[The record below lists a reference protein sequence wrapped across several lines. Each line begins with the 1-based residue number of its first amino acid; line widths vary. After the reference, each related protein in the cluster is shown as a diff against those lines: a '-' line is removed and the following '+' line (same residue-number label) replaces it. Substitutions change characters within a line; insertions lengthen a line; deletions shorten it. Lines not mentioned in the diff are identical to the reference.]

1 MTNHMNELKGR
12 DLDMVIAKEILG
24 FVPREE
30 DLRTEEL
37 IPFHS
42 NLNRALA
49 LCKKI
54 GFKIQASETL
64 TPEDIS
70 WRCLEHWR
78 LALDNVKEEHGEQLA
93 QQVKDQVLDNR
104 AKAKPVLTSA
114 TFGTMDFGEVAI
126 ESGPSVKVRLTKKDK
141 ETVQK
146 IKEAVKEGL
155 WAEPSELVFDSF
167 RGSGQK
173 TNQCESGVKVTHL
186 PTGLSSEF
194 DGHRS
199 HLQNREE
206 ALRLLKEKVQEG
218 IALMFLSC
226 GVVVDQDTVSW
237 GTWVEYRKQ
246 VADWNEK
253 KPPIGVE
260 PQSYWEDMNPEPT
273 NEQII
278 ERMKELN
285 GAIFRYYGAG
295 RSPLR
300 EWIEEF
306 YSLSSKIK

>member
-12 DLDMVIAKEILG
+12 DLDTAIAKEIFG
-24 FVPREE
+24 FLPREE

-42 NLNRALA
+42 DLNRALA
-49 LCKKI
+49 LCKKV
-54 GFKIQASETL
+54 GLGLRASEL
-64 TPEDIS
+64 PVTPEEIS
-70 WRCLEHWR
+70 WKCLEHWR
-78 LALDNVKEEHGEQLA
+78 LVGVLSDDVFGD
-93 QQVKDQVLDNR
+93 KD
-104 AKAKPVLTSA
+104 T
-114 TFGTMDFGEVAI
+114 
-126 ESGPSVKVRLTKKDK
+126 
-141 ETVQK
+141 
-146 IKEAVKEGL
+146 

-226 GVVVDQDTVSW
+226 GVVVNQETVSW
-237 GTWVEYRKQ
+237 DTWVEYRKQ
-246 VADWNEK
+246 VAEWNEK

-260 PQSYWEDMNPEPT
+260 PQYYWEENYPEPT